1 MNLWAA
7 SAVISCEGL
16 RPLLIADSSV
26 KPAPRNIL
34 WDRVWSLPRA
44 VALPITFMERVLEDK
59 ILLAHG
65 SGGKLAHELVEKSF
79 VKALANPFLAKLDDS
94 AVIDLSGRLAFT
106 TDSYV
111 VSPIFFPGGDIGK
124 LAVCGTVNDLAMSG
138 AKPLY
143 LSLSFI
149 IEEGLPRAELDQI
162 VDSTRK
168 AAQEAEVEIVT
179 GDTKVVHRGS
189 ADKLFINTAGVG
201 IIAEGVNISGSNA
214 RPGDR
219 VILSG
224 TIGDHGIAV
233 LSQREGLSFSTR
245 LESDC
250 APLGNLVAE
259 MLAASPNIH
268 CLRDPTRGGLATSL
282 NELAKQSKVGI
293 RIEEEKIPVREEV
306 LAACEMLGFDP
317 LYVAN
322 EGKLVAIVPTED
334 ADRVLGAMRRN
345 RYGKSAAI
353 IGEVRGEQ
361 PGRVVMKTVL
371 GASRIVDM
379 LVGDLLPRI
388 C

>member
-1 MNLWAA
+1 M
-7 SAVISCEGL
+7 
-16 RPLLIADSSV
+16 
-26 KPAPRNIL
+26 
-34 WDRVWSLPRA
+34 
-44 VALPITFMERVLEDK
+44 EDK

-65 SGGKLAHELVEKSF
+65 SGGKLAHDLVEKSF
-79 VKALANPFLAKLDDS
+79 VKTLANPLLDKLNDS
-94 AVIDLSGRLAFT
+94 AVFDLSGRLAFT

-149 IEEGLPRAELDQI
+149 IEEGLALSELKKVVNSVQQ
-162 VDSTRK
+162 
-168 AAQEAEVEIVT
+168 AAGEAGVEIIT
-179 GDTKVVHRGS
+179 GDTKVVPKGS

-201 IIAEGVNISGSNA
+201 VVPEGVDISGSNA
-214 RPGDR
+214 RPGDK

-233 LSQREGLSFSTR
+233 ISQREGLSFATN
-245 LESDC
+245 LKSDC
-250 APLGNLVAE
+250 APLGGLVTG
-259 MLAASPNIH
+259 MIAASPNIH

-282 NELAKQSKVGI
+282 NELAKQSKVSI

-322 EGKLVAIVPTED
+322 EGKLVAIVPPED
-334 ADRVLGAMRRN
+334 ADKVLKAMRKN
-345 RYGKSAAI
+345 GYGQNSVI
-353 IGEVRGEQ
+353 IGEVGAEH

>member
-1 MNLWAA
+1 
-7 SAVISCEGL
+7 
-16 RPLLIADSSV
+16 
-26 KPAPRNIL
+26 
-34 WDRVWSLPRA
+34 
-44 VALPITFMERVLEDK
+44 LEDK

-79 VKALANPFLAKLDDS
+79 VKAFANPFLAKLDDS
-94 AVIDLSGRLAFT
+94 AVIELSGKLAFT

-124 LAVCGTVNDLAMSG
+124 LAVCGTVNDLAMVG

-143 LSLSFI
+143 LSLAFI
-149 IEEGLPRAELDQI
+149 IEEGLPQAELKKI
-162 VDSTRK
+162 VDSTQRAARK
-168 AAQEAEVEIVT
+168 AGVQIVT

-201 IIAEGVNISGSNA
+201 VIPEGVNISGSQA

-245 LESDC
+245 LKSDC
-250 APLGNLVAE
+250 APLNSLVAA
-259 MLAASPNIH
+259 MLAASLNIH

-293 RIEEEKIPVREEV
+293 RIEEEKIPLRQEV
-306 LAACEMLGFDP
+306 LAACAMLGFDP

-322 EGKLVAIVPTED
+322 EGKLVAIVPAED
-334 ADRVLGAMRRN
+334 ADKIVEAMRGN
-345 RYGKSAAI
+345 LYGKSVAI
-353 IGEVRGEQ
+353 IGEVTEEH
-361 PGRVVMKTVL
+361 PGRVVMKTCL
-371 GASRIVDM
+371 GTSRIIDM

>member
-1 MNLWAA
+1 L
-7 SAVISCEGL
+7 
-16 RPLLIADSSV
+16 
-26 KPAPRNIL
+26 K
-34 WDRVWSLPRA
+34 
-44 VALPITFMERVLEDK
+44 DK

-65 SGGKLAHELVEKSF
+65 SGGKLAHELVEKNF
-79 VKALANPFLAKLDDS
+79 LKALANPLLAKLDDS
-94 AVIDLSGRLAFT
+94 AVFDFSGRLAFT

-124 LAVCGTVNDLAMSG
+124 LAVYGTVNDLAMSG

-149 IEEGLPRAELDQI
+149 IEEGLPQSELSQV
-162 VDSTRK
+162 VDSVQK
-168 AAQEAEVEIVT
+168 AAQEAGVEIVT

-201 IIAEGVNISGSNA
+201 IIPEGVDISGSNA
-214 RPGDR
+214 RPGDK

-250 APLGNLVAE
+250 APLGSLVAE

-293 RIEEEKIPVREEV
+293 KIEEERIPVREEV
-306 LAACEMLGFDP
+306 LGACEMLGFDP

-322 EGKLVAIVPTED
+322 EGKLVAIVAAED
-334 ADRVLGAMRRN
+334 NDKVLEAMRGN
-345 RYGKSAAI
+345 HYGKGAAI
-353 IGEVRGEQ
+353 IGEVRAEH
-361 PGRVVMKTVL
+361 PGRVVMKTCL